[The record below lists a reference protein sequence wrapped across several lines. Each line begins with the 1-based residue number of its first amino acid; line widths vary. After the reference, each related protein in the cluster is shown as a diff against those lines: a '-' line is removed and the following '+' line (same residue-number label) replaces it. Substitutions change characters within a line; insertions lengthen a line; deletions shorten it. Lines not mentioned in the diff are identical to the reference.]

1 MHEFEDDAPSPAEP
15 RHYAFLA
22 WTVGAA
28 ILLVPS
34 ILVWF
39 VRLVALSMQCAPG
52 PELCRG
58 LALGGGLRDTLN
70 LAWFVG
76 DDTTVTF
83 LIAIA
88 AAIAALIAM
97 RPLLAALTLLL
108 MPGLALMVPTMAV
121 SSALYDGCKASET
134 GVGSCILWGEQMG
147 MSVHRAAMTT
157 GPIYDIAPF
166 SFSLA
171 LMVGVIGFLFFRP
184 KPEGQA

>member
-1 MHEFEDDAPSPAEP
+1 MHEFEDDVPPPPEP
-15 RHYAFLA
+15 RHYAFLV
-22 WTVGAA
+22 WTTGAA

-34 ILVWF
+34 ILATF
-39 VRLVALSMQCAPG
+39 VRVVALSMRCTPG
-52 PELCRG
+52 PDLCRG

-108 MPGLALMVPTMAV
+108 MPGLALMAPTMVV

-147 MSVHRAAMTT
+147 MAVHRAAMTT
-157 GPIYDIAPF
+157 GPIYDLAPY

-171 LMVGVIGFLFFRP
+171 LMIGVIGFLFFRP
-184 KPEGQA
+184 KATG